1 MTTEGPTVH
10 EPHRG
15 KENTHPAQTSA
26 IVTCGKKTL
35 RHSSTRTGYLQAC
48 LSCCTKDGLRL
59 SRLSKANAFA
69 AIECITHSRNKA
81 RVFLSST
88 DYFCI
93 VVQISKQGLTT
104 LHSVIQ
110 PCIQRYR
117 QRGKYA
123 ARRRAA
129 QMIAQQ

>member
-48 LSCCTKDGLRL
+48 LSCYTKADRQL
-59 SRLSKANAFA
+59 SRLSQANAFA
-69 AIECITHSRNKA
+69 VIECITHSRSKA
-81 RVFLSST
+81 RVFCHRLT
-88 DYFCI
+88 TFCI
-93 VVQISKQGLTT
+93 VKQISKQGLTT
-104 LHSVIQ
+104 LDSVMQ

-117 QRGKYA
+117 QRGKHA
-123 ARRRAA
+123 AGRRAA
-129 QMIAQQ
+129 QYITQQ